1 MRDIIKYR
9 LDNPESFRQKL
20 IIWSNTYPVFCYLDS
35 NNYYKSCKSGLFY
48 HTYDTVAGI
57 DFTELLE
64 PNEPGAFLSLKEFVR
79 RKADWLFGHLSYDL
93 KNEIEN
99 LTSNNFDGIKFPVM
113 HFFQPRLVFTI
124 KDGLLEI
131 HYPGDNYSKDE
142 IDFLYNSINK
152 LKIKDFKNY
161 KDLNI
166 RQRTTKQEYINT
178 VEKIK
183 ADIFR
188 GDIYEINYCQ
198 EYYCENQKIDP
209 LFVFNTLRN
218 ISPVPF
224 SCLYKLFDKY
234 LISASPERF
243 LKKIGTK
250 IISQP
255 MKGTIKRSNFSGID
269 EHLRNKLRDDPKE
282 IAENVMIVDLVRNDL
297 SKTAAMDSVRVE
309 ELCGIY
315 SFRQVHQM
323 VSTISALLKTEDD
336 MIDAIKN
343 AFPMGSMTG
352 APKIRAMEL
361 IEKYENIKRGLFS
374 GAVGYFSPDKDF
386 DFNVVI
392 RSVLYNSTRQYLSYI
407 VGSAITA
414 KSDPEKEYEECLIK
428 AKAINQVFNFV
439 EREILNA

>member
-48 HTYDTVAGI
+48 HTYDTVAGV
-57 DFTELLE
+57 DFTEFLE
-64 PNEPGAFLSLKEFVR
+64 PNQSEAFILLKKFIR
-79 RKADWLFGHLSYDL
+79 SKADWLFGHFGYDL

-99 LTSNNFDGIKFPVM
+99 LSSDNFDGIGFPVM
-113 HFFQPRLVFTI
+113 HFFQPRLVFAI
-124 KDGLLEI
+124 KDKLLSI
-131 HYPGDNYSKDE
+131 QYYGDNYSKNE
-142 IDFLYNSINK
+142 IESLYNSINK
-152 LKIKDFKNY
+152 VKIKGFKNY
-161 KDLNI
+161 TDLNI
-166 RQRTTKQEYINT
+166 RQRITRQEYINT
-178 VEKIK
+178 VNKIK

-198 EYYCENQKIDP
+198 DYYCENQKIDP
-209 LFVFNTLRN
+209 LFVFNTLKN

-255 MKGTIKRSNFSGID
+255 MKGTIKRSDFSDID
-269 EHLRNKLRDDPKE
+269 EHLRNKLRYDPKE
-282 IAENVMIVDLVRNDL
+282 IAENIMIVDLVRNDL
-297 SKTAAMDSVRVE
+297 SKSAAISSVKVE

-315 SFRQVHQM
+315 TFKQVHQM
-323 VSTISALLKTEDD
+323 VSTISAVLKNEDD

-374 GAVGYFSPDKDF
+374 GAVGYFSPEKDF

-392 RSVLYNSTRQYLSYI
+392 RSVLYNSTRQYMSYI

-414 KSDPEKEYEECLIK
+414 KSEPEKEYEECLIK
-428 AKAINQVFNFV
+428 ARAINQVFNFT
-439 EREILNA
+439 EKEILNA